1 MPDRN
6 AGSNNMSEG
15 PLTGVR
21 VLDLSRVFAGP
32 WATQQLADLG
42 AEVIKVERPGRGDDS
57 RGLGPPFLH
66 DRDGKDTAESAFYLS
81 TNRNKKSIALD
92 LSEPRGQ
99 EIIRQFAAI
108 SDIVVENF
116 KVGTLSRYA
125 LDYESIRK
133 INPSVVYCSITGFG
147 QTGPYSHRPGYDTL
161 FQAMGGVM
169 SVTGEADETPGGG
182 PMKVGIILA
191 DIMTGMYATIGIMGA
206 LRHRERTGT
215 GQHIDLSLMD
225 SQTAALSHQAMF
237 YLISGENPKRFGT
250 SAPAVVPSQRFECAD
265 GFLVLVVGNDPQFRR
280 FADVVGHPE
289 WADDKRFTTNGM
301 RVRNRA
307 TLVPLLEEIFRRF
320 PKAHWLQKLEAAGI
334 ACGPIN
340 EISDVFADP
349 QVTARNMVVE
359 VEHSSGRPLKLV
371 ANPLR
376 MSETPLNRYE
386 PPPRLGQHTDELLS
400 GVLGLGASEIEELLR
415 AKIVA
420 RA

>member
-1 MPDRN
+1 
-6 AGSNNMSEG
+6 MSDG
-15 PLTGVR
+15 PLTGIR

-32 WATQQLADLG
+32 WATQQLADMG

-57 RGLGPPFLH
+57 RGLGPPFLR
-66 DRDGKDTAESAFYLS
+66 DREGRDTAESAFYLS
-81 TNRNKKSIALD
+81 ANRNKKSIALD

-99 EIIRQFAAI
+99 DIVRKFAAI
-108 SDIVVENF
+108 SDVVVENF

-125 LDYESIRK
+125 LDYDSIRK

-169 SVTGEADETPGGG
+169 SVTGGADGTPGGG
-182 PMKVGIILA
+182 PMKVGIIIA
-191 DIMTGMYATIGIMGA
+191 DILSGMYAAIGILGA

-225 SQTAALSHQAMF
+225 SQTAALSHHAMY
-237 YLISGENPKRFGT
+237 YLVSGENPKRFGT
-250 SAPAVVPSQRFECAD
+250 SAPAVVPSQMFECAD
-265 GFLVLVVGNDPQFRR
+265 GFIALVIGNDPQFRR
-280 FADVVGHPE
+280 FAEVVGHPE
-289 WADDKRFTTNGM
+289 WASDERFVTNGA

-307 TLVPLLEEIFRRF
+307 ILVPLLEEIFRRSS
-320 PKAHWLQKLEAAGI
+320 KATWLEKLETAGI
-334 ACGPIN
+334 VCGPIN

-349 QVTARNMVVE
+349 QVQARNMVVE
-359 VEHSSGRPLKLV
+359 VEHSLGRPLKLV

-400 GVLGLGASEIEELLR
+400 GVLGLSASEIEELLS

>member
-1 MPDRN
+1 
-6 AGSNNMSEG
+6 MSAG

-32 WATQQLADLG
+32 WATQQLADMG
-42 AEVIKVERPGRGDDS
+42 AEIIKVERPGRGDDA
-57 RGLGPPFLH
+57 RGLGPPFML
-66 DRDGKDTAESAFYLS
+66 DQEGRDTPESAFYLS
-81 TNRNKKSIALD
+81 ANRNKKSIALD

-99 EIIRQFAAI
+99 EIVRKFAAT
-108 SDIVVENF
+108 SDIVVENY

-125 LDYESIRK
+125 LDYESIK
-133 INPSVVYCSITGFG
+133 EINPSVVYCSITGFG

-169 SVTGEADETPGGG
+169 SVTGESDGAPGGG

-191 DIMTGMYATIGIMGA
+191 DLMTGMYAAIGILGA

-225 SQTAALSHQAMF
+225 SQIAALSHQAMY
-237 YLISGENPKRFGT
+237 YLVSGENPKRFGT
-250 SAPAVVPSQRFECAD
+250 SAPAVVPSQTFECAD
-265 GFLVLVVGNDPQFRR
+265 GFIALVVGNDPQFRR
-280 FADVVGHPE
+280 FAEVVGHPE
-289 WADDKRFTTNGM
+289 WADDERFKFNRL
-301 RVRNRA
+301 RVRHRA
-307 TLVPLLEEIFRRF
+307 TLVPLLEEIFRRS
-320 PKAHWLQKLEAAGI
+320 PKAHWLEKLEAAGI
-334 ACGPIN
+334 VSGPIN

-349 QVTARNMVVE
+349 HVATRNMVVE
-359 VEHSSGRPLKLV
+359 VEHSLGPLKLV

-376 MSETPLNRYE
+376 MSKTPLNRYD
-386 PPPRLGQHTDELLS
+386 PPPRIGQHTDELLS
-400 GVLGLGASEIEELLR
+400 GILGLGAAEIEELVS

>member
-1 MPDRN
+1 
-6 AGSNNMSEG
+6 MSQG

-32 WATQQLADLG
+32 WATQALADMG

-57 RGLGPPFLH
+57 RGLGPPFLL
-66 DRDGKDTAESAFYLS
+66 DQEGRDTAESAFYLS
-81 TNRNKKSIALD
+81 ANRNKKSIALD
-92 LSEPRGQ
+92 LSQPRGQ

-108 SDIVVENF
+108 SDVVVENF

-125 LDYESIRK
+125 LDYENIRK

-169 SVTGEADETPGGG
+169 SVTGESDETPGGG
-182 PMKVGIILA
+182 PMKVGIIIA
-191 DIMTGMYATIGIMGA
+191 DILSGMYATIGILGA

-225 SQTAALSHQAMF
+225 SQIAALSHQAMF
-237 YLISGENPKRFGT
+237 YLISGTNPKRFGT
-250 SAPAVVPSQRFECAD
+250 SAPAVVPSQMFECAD
-265 GFLVLVVGNDPQFRR
+265 GFIALVVGNDPQFRR

-289 WADDKRFTTNGM
+289 WADDERFVSNRL
-301 RVRNRA
+301 RVRNRT
-307 TLVPLLEEIFRRF
+307 TLVPLLEGIFRRF
-320 PKAHWLQKLEAAGI
+320 PKAYWLERLEAAGI
-334 ACGPIN
+334 ASGPIN

-349 QVTARNMVVE
+349 HVAARNMVVE
-359 VEHSSGRPLKLV
+359 VEHSLGGSLKLV

-400 GVLGLGASEIEELLR
+400 GVLGLDVSEIEELVC
-415 AKIVA
+415 AKVVA

>member
-1 MPDRN
+1 
-6 AGSNNMSEG
+6 MSEG

-32 WATQQLADLG
+32 WATQTLADMG
-42 AEVIKVERPGRGDDS
+42 AEVIKVERPSRGDDA
-57 RGLGPPFLH
+57 RGLGPPFLL
-66 DRDGKDTAESAFYLS
+66 DREGRDTAESAFYLS
-81 TNRNKKSIALD
+81 ANRNKKSIALD
-92 LSEPRGQ
+92 LSQPRGQ
-99 EIIRQFAAI
+99 DIIRQFAAI
-108 SDIVVENF
+108 SDVVVENF

-125 LDYESIRK
+125 LDYESIRR

-169 SVTGEADETPGGG
+169 SVTGESDETPGGR
-182 PMKVGIILA
+182 PMKVGIIIA
-191 DIMTGMYATIGIMGA
+191 DILSGMYATIGILGA

-215 GQHIDLSLMD
+215 GQHIDLSLLD
-225 SQTAALSHQAMF
+225 AQTAALSHQAMY

-250 SAPAVVPSQRFECAD
+250 SAPAVVPSQMFECAD
-265 GFLVLVVGNDPQFRR
+265 GFIALVVGNDPQFRR
-280 FADVVGHPE
+280 LADVVGHRE
-289 WADDKRFTTNGM
+289 WADDERFVTNSL
-301 RVRNRA
+301 RVRNRT

-320 PKAHWLQKLEAAGI
+320 PKAHWLEKLEAEGI
-334 ACGPIN
+334 VSGPIN

-349 QVTARNMVVE
+349 HVAARNMVVE
-359 VEHSSGRPLKLV
+359 VEHSLGGSLKLV

-400 GVLGLGASEIEELLR
+400 GVLGLGVSEIEELVC